1 MNCQKCGQ
9 ETFMPFR
16 CPYCGDQ
23 FCSAHRLPEAHDCPK
38 IELVHTPKQKVA
50 DGESFTPRASS
61 YEYSISFGQPHQIQ
75 RKVYMSPKEAKHL
88 AVAALL
94 VVGIGFSMVFYN
106 DFFGLLGWTWT
117 MAAVFA
123 LAITV
128 SFLIHEMGHKVI
140 AQRRGFWAEFRLTTW
155 GAIITALS
163 VISPIRLIAPGAVMI
178 SGPSQRKEI
187 AKISIAGP
195 SINIVLC
202 SVFLGVSLV
211 PSSWISLFAIVAYI
225 NAIISVF
232 NLIPFGILDGY
243 KIYSY
248 NKVVW
253 AIAFAVAIA
262 VAVPSYLT
270 ALPYL

>member
-1 MNCQKCGQ
+1 
-9 ETFMPFR
+9 MPFR

-38 IELVHTPKQKVA
+38 IELAHTPKQEI
-50 DGESFTPRASS
+50 DGGSFTPRASS
-61 YEYSISFGQPHQIQ
+61 YEYSISFGQPQQIQ
-75 RKVYMSPKEAKHL
+75 RKVYMSLKEAKHL

-94 VVGIGFSMVFYN
+94 VVGIGFSIVIYS
-106 DFFGLLGWTWT
+106 DFFGFLGWTWT
-117 MAAVFA
+117 MASVFA
-123 LAITV
+123 LSITV

-178 SGPSQRKEI
+178 SGPSQKKEI

-195 SINIVLC
+195 SINIALC
-202 SVFLGVSLV
+202 SVFLGASLV

-225 NAIISVF
+225 
-232 NLIPFGILDGY
+232 
-243 KIYSY
+243 YSY

-253 AIAFAVAIA
+253 AIIFAVAIA

-270 ALPYL
+270 AWSYL